1 MFSGRQERGR
11 VKKEALGDTVDRPPI
26 SRVGVFHFGKRN
38 EGRPIVQLHCALDNE
53 DAGSLK
59 SSLLVLPEGF
69 NVVGSYLKGYDHE
82 RTILSSLIE
91 LSRHFVLL
99 TSLMETLCL
108 FLLASVARTALG
120 DIDLVAFS
128 RQGHIEGCG

>member
-1 MFSGRQERGR
+1 

-26 SRVGVFHFGKRN
+26 SRVGVFHFGKRD
-38 EGRPIVQLHCALDNE
+38 EGKPIVQLHCALDNE
-53 DAGSLK
+53 GC
-59 SSLLVLPEGF
+59 
-69 NVVGSYLKGYDHE
+69 DHE
-82 RTILSSLIE
+82 PTILSSLIE

-99 TSLMETLCL
+99 TSSMETLCL